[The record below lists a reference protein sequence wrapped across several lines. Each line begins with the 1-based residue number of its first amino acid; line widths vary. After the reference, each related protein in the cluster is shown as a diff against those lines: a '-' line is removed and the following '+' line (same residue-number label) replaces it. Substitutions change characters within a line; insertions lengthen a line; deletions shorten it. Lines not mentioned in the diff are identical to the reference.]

1 MATFEYPLAAPTLSG
16 NVVSVD
22 LMLQQPTRVT
32 RYLSDLMLKNY
43 FANRIFTPAGG
54 VSGGAVLYTQLTT
67 NDLFPTRDV
76 QNVEPGGEF
85 PLVTFDR
92 PTPLLAQVEKFGGK
106 FFVTDEA
113 RDRNDPQLLQQGSMK
128 LANAI
133 YRGIH
138 QRALAVLDAQISA
151 LGGGAQTVVGHNW
164 STVVTAGTSAT
175 SASGYPAADF
185 AAVQLLADQKELGV
199 QFDLWIV
206 NPAQLAAIKVLYGNT
221 WFQVLQSWNI
231 TMIASNL
238 VPAGTA
244 YVVAEG
250 QVGEQRLEKPLGSE
264 SWRENET
271 QRTWIQSDV
280 RPVFYVTNPY
290 SVGKVTGLAG

>member
-16 NVVSVD
+16 TVVSVD
-22 LMLQQPTRVT
+22 LMLAEPTRVT
-32 RYLSDLMLKNY
+32 RYISDLMLKNY
-43 FANRIFTPAGG
+43 FANRIFTNAGG
-54 VSGGAVLYTQLTT
+54 VSGGAVLYDQLTT

-76 QNVEPGGEF
+76 QNVEAGAEF
-85 PLVTFDR
+85 PIVTFDR
-92 PTPLLAQVEKFGGK
+92 LQPLLAQVEKFGGK

-113 RDRNDPQLLQQGSMK
+113 KDRNNPQLLQQGSQK

-138 QRALAVLDAQISA
+138 QRALAVLDAQITA
-151 LGGGAQTVVGHNW
+151 LGGSAQTLVGHNW

-185 AAVQLLADQKELGV
+185 AAVQLLADTKELGV
-199 QFDLWIV
+199 EFNLWIV
-206 NPAQLAAIKVLYGNT
+206 NPAQLAAIKVLYGAGYAD
-221 WFQVLQSWNI
+221 VLNSWNI
-231 TMIASNL
+231 AMIASNL
-238 VPAGTA
+238 VTAGSA

-250 QVGEQRLEKPLGSE
+250 QVGEQRLEKPLSTE
-264 SWRENET
+264 TEREMKT
-271 QRTWIQSDV
+271 QRTWVQTDV

-290 SVGKVTGLAG
+290 SVAKVTGLAG